1 MYRRAWDKTTPPTE
15 AGGGVKDAFRISLSC
30 VMAYREL
37 AQQIERE
44 VRDFTRTS
52 SKEVRSTIVVGGTNM
67 GEQRGDLRSG
77 VEIVVATPGRFI
89 DHLQQ
94 VGIQPCPECAS
105 FCFELH

>member
-1 MYRRAWDKTTPPTE
+1 M
-15 AGGGVKDAFRISLSC
+15 
-30 VMAYREL
+30 

-52 SKEVRSTIVVGGTNM
+52 SKQVRSTIVVGGTNM

-89 DHLQQ
+89 DHLRQ
-94 VGIQPCPECAS
+94 VLAPSCQLCAGTAPDRVLPQLICLQHAHAMVRGS
-105 FCFELH
+105 KEEIHSSI